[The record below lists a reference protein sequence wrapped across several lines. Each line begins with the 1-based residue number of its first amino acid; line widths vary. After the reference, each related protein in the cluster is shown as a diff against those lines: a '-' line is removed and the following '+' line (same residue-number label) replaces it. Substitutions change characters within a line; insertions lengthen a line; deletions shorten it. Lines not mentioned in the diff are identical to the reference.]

1 MTLVDPAARQRLY
14 AFFSRLWV
22 KELDEA
28 FVEVL
33 RGPLGRELLPQF
45 SASADEKLLAP
56 AEQRQAAFDADFAHL
71 TVVNLVPYEAF
82 YRREDGMLEAGA
94 VNPVSVFLRKYGFE
108 VDLASA
114 RSLAPDHLG
123 IELELMSVL
132 CGKEQEAVEQG
143 NRPYAGVVRGVEREF
158 LREHLLTWAPVY
170 LFAARRNARTALYCE
185 AAEVTAQFVLGDLEA
200 LS

>member
-1 MTLVDPAARQRLY
+1 MSPVDPAARRRLY

-22 KELDEA
+22 KELDDA

-33 RGPLGRELLPQF
+33 RGPLGRELLPRF
-45 SASADEKLLAP
+45 AESADAKLLAP
-56 AEQRQAAFDADFAHL
+56 AEQRQATFDADFAHL
-71 TVVNLVPYEAF
+71 TVVNLVPYESF
-82 YRREDGMLEAGA
+82 YRREDGLLEAGA
-94 VNPVSVFLRKYGFE
+94 VNPVAVFSRKYGFE

-123 IELELMSVL
+123 IELEFLSVL
-132 CGKEQEAVEQG
+132 CAKEQEAAEQG
-143 NRPYAGVVRGVEREF
+143 NRPYAGVVRGVERDF
-158 LREHLLTWAPVY
+158 LREHLLAWAPVY
-170 LFAARRNARTALYCE
+170 LFAARRNAKTVLYRE